1 MSGQARILEN
11 QSPAIGVE
19 FPADLL
25 IEAPSRRPA
34 AVYLA
39 MSEQRVLEAV
49 VAQMAVTYESKADFS
64 VIALLEKDS
73 SVTGGMR
80 QRASNRLTAMPI
92 FEGDEQEAVQR
103 IAREVLGHRTVIH

>member
-1 MSGQARILEN
+1 MQATIHEGRPPVPGI
-11 QSPAIGVE
+11 E

-25 IEAPSRRPA
+25 IETPDRRPV

-39 MSEQRVLEAV
+39 MSEQRILEAV
-49 VAQMAVTYESKADFS
+49 VARMAVTYESKADCA

-73 SVTGGMR
+73 SVTRGMR

-92 FEGDEQEAVQR
+92 FEGDEHGAAQR
-103 IAREVLGHRTVIH
+103 IAREVLGHRTIH

>member
-1 MSGQARILEN
+1 MNGQARILEN

-25 IEAPSRRPA
+25 IETPLRRPA

-49 VAQMAVTYESKADFS
+49 VAQMAVTYDTSQPFGPLVS
-64 VIALLEKDS
+64 FHCQWS
-73 SVTGGMR
+73 GSHGRTG
-80 QRASNRLTAMPI
+80 
-92 FEGDEQEAVQR
+92 
-103 IAREVLGHRTVIH
+103 